1 MRTSPA
7 IEECV
12 LFCPTQT
19 SLVAVVSP
27 SSDTADLEAIAEQ
40 LARTNASFGHDEQ
53 IRKVVVASPRP
64 SIANGMLTS
73 QFKPKRQAIFAAF
86 QAEITNNQD
95 GIHAQ

>member
-1 MRTSPA
+1 MRG
-7 IEECV
+7 V
-12 LFCPTQT
+12 LPRADVPGRGG
-19 SLVAVVSP
+19 LAVLRLP
-27 SSDTADLEAIAEQ
+27 DLEAIADQ
-40 LARTNASFGHDEQ
+40 LARTNASFGRDEQ

-73 QFKPKRQAIFAAF
+73 QFKPRRQAIFAAF